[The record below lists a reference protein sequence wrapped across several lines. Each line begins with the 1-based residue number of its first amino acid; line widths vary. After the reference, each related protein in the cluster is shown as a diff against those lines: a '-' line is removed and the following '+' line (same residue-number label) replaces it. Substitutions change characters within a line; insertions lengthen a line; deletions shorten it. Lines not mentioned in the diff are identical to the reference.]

1 MRYPLRSLTLATAL
15 LAAAGACADSTGGGG
30 GGTPP
35 DQLTYLTLPD
45 TAPALCAD
53 STGGWAV
60 KDPNAQDFEI
70 ALEFPESGD
79 PADCLGGQTEDF
91 IRLKIEKLALLRR
104 PDGTLIST
112 GDSVFISV
120 KWVGSDSILFDLE
133 PSGLTFDPAKP
144 ADLKIEYG
152 ELGDDL
158 DGDGDSD
165 ADDDDIEQ
173 RIDIWRQAEPGDP
186 FVKVGTGKLEDENE
200 IEAKLNGFSRYAI
213 AY

>member
-1 MRYPLRSLTLATAL
+1 MQHPVRTTALATALAL
-15 LAAAGACADSTGGGG
+15 LAAACSDSTGGGG
-30 GGTPP
+30 GTPP
-35 DQLTYLTLPD
+35 NQLTYLTLPD

-53 STGGWAV
+53 SVGAWAV
-60 KDPNAQDFEI
+60 KDPNGQDFEV
-70 ALEFPESGD
+70 ALQFPETGN
-79 PADCLGGQTEDF
+79 PADCLGGSTEDF
-91 IRLKIEKLALLRR
+91 LRLKIEKTALRR
-104 PDGTLIST
+104 FPDGTLVSD

-144 ADLKIEYG
+144 ADLKIEYD
-152 ELGDDL
+152 ELNDDL

-165 ADDDDIEQ
+165 SDDDDIEQ
-173 RIDIWRQAEPGDP
+173 RIDIWRQAQPGDP
-186 FVKVGTGKLEDENE
+186 FVRVGTGKVEDQNE